1 MTDTHFL
8 SQALIFLAAAV
19 ATVTL
24 FKRLNVSPVIGCL
37 VAGGF
42 IGPYGIGIIADTASV
57 RGLAELGVVFLMFA
71 IGLELTLKRLATMRG
86 QLFGLGTA
94 QFVASGLALGAA
106 AYAFGLDVR
115 AAILIGAALAL
126 SSTAIVLQL
135 LGEKGEIVARAGRVA
150 LAILLFQDLTVVPLI
165 VLIPQLGA
173 AGSGI
178 LTALGI
184 ALVKAGVVLAVIIL
198 GGRLILRPLFRVI
211 AARRTP
217 ELLVGLAL
225 LVILGAGFATEMAGL
240 SLALGAFLAGLLVA
254 ETEFR
259 HQVEADMAPFRGIL
273 LSLFFMT
280 VGMSIDFTL
289 LVSAGPLIG
298 LVVAGILGIKALTIT
313 GVGLLFRLPLGLA
326 LRQGLLLAESGE
338 FAFILFAMAGT
349 AGLIDPATGRIL
361 VLAVALTMGLTPLL
375 AWVGRKVEQWL
386 EVEAGALDKLA
397 GETEDL
403 QDHVLMLGF
412 GRVGEVLARLFVART
427 LPFIALDLDPA
438 RVAHGRH
445 LGLPVYY
452 GDASSHLVLRAAH
465 AERARLAVIT
475 MNDARAAVRAV
486 TVLRHRFPEMP
497 IYVRASDQDHC
508 DELTRLGATGIA
520 PEIMEVSL
528 NLGGQ
533 TLSAMGLLE
542 EEVARLLAAER
553 ARSATPQGMQGD
565 ETSKDEIG

>member
-8 SQALIFLAAAV
+8 SQALIFLAGAV
-19 ATVTL
+19 ATATL
-24 FKRLNVSPVIGCL
+24 FKRINVSPVIGYL
-37 VAGGF
+37 VAGAF
-42 IGPYGIGIIADTASV
+42 IGPYGTGIIADTTSV

-71 IGLELTLKRLATMRG
+71 IGLELTLKRLVTMRG

-94 QFVASGLALGAA
+94 QFVASGLALGGA

-115 AAILIGAALAL
+115 AAIIIGAALAL

-135 LGEKGEIVARAGRVA
+135 LGERGEIVARAGRVA
-150 LAILLFQDLTVVPLI
+150 LAILLFQDLAVVPLI
-165 VLIPQLGA
+165 VLVPQLGA

-178 LTALGI
+178 IAALGL
-184 ALVKAGVVLAVIIL
+184 AFAKAVLVLVVIMVV
-198 GGRLILRPLFRVI
+198 GRLILRPLFRVI

-280 VGMSIDFTL
+280 VGMSVDFTL
-289 LVSAGPLIG
+289 LASAGPLIG
-298 LVVAGILGIKALTIT
+298 LVVAGILVIKALTIT

-326 LRQGLLLAESGE
+326 LRQGFLLAESGE

-349 AGLIDPATGRIL
+349 AGLIDPDTGRIL
-361 VLAVALTMGLTPLL
+361 VLAVALTMVLTPLL
-375 AWVGRKVEQWL
+375 AMLGRKAEQWL
-386 EVEAGALDKLA
+386 EVESGGLDKLA
-397 GETEDL
+397 KETEDL
-403 QDHVLMLGF
+403 QGHVLMLGF
-412 GRVGEVLARLFVART
+412 GRVGEVLARLFCART

-438 RVAHGRH
+438 RVSHGRS

-452 GDASSHLVLRAAH
+452 GDASSRLVLRAAH
-465 AERARLAVIT
+465 AERAQLAVIT
-475 MNDARAAVRAV
+475 MNDAHAAVRAV
-486 TVLRHRFPEMP
+486 TVLRNRFPDMP

-508 DELTRLGATGIA
+508 DELTRLGATGIV

-528 NLGGQ
+528 NLGSQ
-533 TLSAMGLLE
+533 TLTAMGLAE
-542 EEVARLLAAER
+542 ADVARLLAAER
-553 ARSATPQGMQGD
+553 ARAAAPKGALGD
-565 ETSKDEIG
+565 ETPKG